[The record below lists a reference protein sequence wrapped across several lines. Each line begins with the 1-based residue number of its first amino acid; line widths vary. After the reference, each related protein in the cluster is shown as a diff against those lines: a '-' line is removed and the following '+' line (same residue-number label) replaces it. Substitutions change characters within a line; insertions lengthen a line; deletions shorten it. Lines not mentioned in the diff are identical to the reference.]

1 MDIDMIFNCPYIRWR
16 KMMNAY
22 ECKSYKR
29 DFNLKIRIR
38 SVEDTRIE
46 KTYKMIWKAKM
57 YVDH

>member
-1 MDIDMIFNCPYIRWR
+1 
-16 KMMNAY
+16 MNAY
-22 ECKSYKR
+22 ECKSYKG
-29 DFNLKIRIR
+29 DFNLKIKIR